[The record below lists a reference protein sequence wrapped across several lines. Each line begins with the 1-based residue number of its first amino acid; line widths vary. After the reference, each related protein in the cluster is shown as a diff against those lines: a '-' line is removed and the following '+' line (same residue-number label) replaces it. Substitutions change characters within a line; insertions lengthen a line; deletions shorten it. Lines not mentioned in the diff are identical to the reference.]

1 MWDKIG
7 SMAAKATF
15 PYPGMSLMIKIFLF
29 CCMVHSFFFRRS
41 AFPVFLSQPDRPF
54 PVIKGAAAVAE
65 LSLLFSARGKR
76 PHTAQELRPDVQGV
90 VGREQALHRQAGG
103 PLQGTQVF
111 LRVGRGVAGEQGAS
125 ID

>member
-1 MWDKIG
+1 M
-7 SMAAKATF
+7 
-15 PYPGMSLMIKIFLF
+15 
-29 CCMVHSFFFRRS
+29 
-41 AFPVFLSQPDRPF
+41 
-54 PVIKGAAAVAE
+54 AE
-65 LSLLFSARGKR
+65 LSLLFQPAESV